1 MSLVTKAQHQTSHLY
16 CVTESLNT
24 LPNICLEAVAL
35 AFQVSHP
42 GCIQKRKGRDGEITQ
57 LARCSVCVAK
67 PEDPESESPKP
78 MQKQQGMVACVLSL
92 PGRQRQ
98 EDSHMGLLAS
108 QPSLHGKFQRVRD
121 SLKNRG
127 GFIAARDVLW
137 HTYKRVSVPA
147 QTCMGTHT

>member
-1 MSLVTKAQHQTSHLY
+1 MSLVTEAQHQTSHLY

-67 PEDPESESPKP
+67 SEDPESESPKP
-78 MQKQQGMVACVLSL
+78 MQKQQGMVACVYNPSTGEAETRGF
-92 PGRQRQ
+92 PH
-98 EDSHMGLLAS
+98 ELAG
-108 QPSLHGKFQRVRD
+108 QP
-121 SLKNRG
+121 
-127 GFIAARDVLW
+127 A
-137 HTYKRVSVPA
+137 
-147 QTCMGTHT
+147 